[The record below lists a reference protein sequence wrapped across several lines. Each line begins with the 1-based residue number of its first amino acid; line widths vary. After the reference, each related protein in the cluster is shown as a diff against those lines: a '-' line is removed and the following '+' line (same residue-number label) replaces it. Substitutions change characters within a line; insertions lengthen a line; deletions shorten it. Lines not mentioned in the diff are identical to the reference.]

1 MLYNGLRMKRLLL
14 LILPAVLL
22 AGCSVKEQ
30 ETEITVF
37 GSPMTAVY
45 TGKVKRKVPNKE
57 GSAVISED
65 AAVEGIFADGV
76 FVSGTADEVP
86 YSTTYNTQA
95 VTGTYSGEVAETLPS
110 GSGSF
115 ESDTFRY
122 EGTWTGGKPDGT
134 GTIAT
139 DQFSI
144 DSKDGALTGSYSG
157 TVDKGLAE
165 GTGTFTYKDGN
176 NEIEMAGTFAKNQY
190 EGLMTKTVRYPDTE
204 KSWPVYYKN
213 GTLQDSPA
221 AMIAYLEGM
230 RSESYCLK
238 EAQLSF
244 INEHAALFEGT
255 GSAPETDPAFD
266 YEGFADT
273 DEPSFIKI
281 SYATVKSVQR
291 YIPYEGADTVTSMI
305 VQNQDGWYHL
315 FFTYALE
322 DVNNGDTVS
331 ICALPLCRSTLTAPE
346 EDYPAIDAAGAVL
359 IQ

>member
-1 MLYNGLRMKRLLL
+1 MKKLLL

-37 GSPMTAVY
+37 GNPMTAVY

-57 GSAVISED
+57 GSAVLSDD

-86 YSTTYNTQA
+86 YSTTYNTQTI
-95 VTGTYSGEVAETLPS
+95 TGTYSGEVAETLPS
-110 GSGSF
+110 GNGSF
-115 ESDTFRY
+115 ESDTFKY
-122 EGTWTGGKPDGT
+122 EGTWTGGTPDGT
-134 GTIAT
+134 GTMTA
-139 DQFSI
+139 DQFSVGTG
-144 DSKDGALTGSYSG
+144 DSAVTGSYSG
-157 TVDKGLAE
+157 GVNQGLAD
-165 GTGTFTYKDGN
+165 GTGTFTYQEGN
-176 NEIEMAGTFAKNQY
+176 NEIEMVGTFAKNQY
-190 EGLMTKTVRYPDTE
+190 DGLMTKTVRYPDTE
-204 KSWPVYYKN
+204 KSWPVYYRN

-244 INEHAALFEGT
+244 INDHAALFEGT
-255 GSAPETDPAFD
+255 GNAPDTYSTAFD
-266 YEGFADT
+266 YESFADT
-273 DEPSFIKI
+273 DEPAFIQI
-281 SYATVKSVQR
+281 SNAAVKSVQR

-305 VQNQDGWYHL
+305 VQNHEGWYHL
-315 FFTYALE
+315 FFTYAVE

-346 EDYPAIDAAGAVL
+346 DDYSAIDAAGASL
-359 IQ
+359 IR

>member
-1 MLYNGLRMKRLLL
+1 MKKLLL

-37 GSPMTAVY
+37 GNPMTAVY

-57 GSAVISED
+57 GSAVLSDD

-86 YSTTYNTQA
+86 YSTTYNTQTI
-95 VTGTYSGEVAETLPS
+95 TGTYSGEVAETLPS

-115 ESDTFRY
+115 ESDTFKY
-122 EGTWTGGKPDGT
+122 EGTWTGGTPDGT
-134 GTIAT
+134 GTMTA
-139 DQFSI
+139 DQFSVGTG
-144 DSKDGALTGSYSG
+144 DSAVAGSYSG
-157 TVDKGLAE
+157 GVNQGLAD
-165 GTGTFTYKDGN
+165 GTGTFTYQEGN

-190 EGLMTKTVRYPDTE
+190 DGLMTKTVRYPDTE
-204 KSWPVYYKN
+204 KSWPVYYRN

-238 EAQLSF
+238 ESQLSF
-244 INEHAALFEGT
+244 INEHAALFEGN
-255 GSAPETDPAFD
+255 GEAPETDTAFD
-266 YEGFADT
+266 YEAFTEDDA
-273 DEPSFIKI
+273 PSFLQI
-281 SYATVKSVQR
+281 SYASVKSVQR
-291 YIPYEGADTVTSMI
+291 YIPYEGADTVTSLI

-315 FFTYALE
+315 FFAYPVE
-322 DVNNGDTVS
+322 DISNGDTVT